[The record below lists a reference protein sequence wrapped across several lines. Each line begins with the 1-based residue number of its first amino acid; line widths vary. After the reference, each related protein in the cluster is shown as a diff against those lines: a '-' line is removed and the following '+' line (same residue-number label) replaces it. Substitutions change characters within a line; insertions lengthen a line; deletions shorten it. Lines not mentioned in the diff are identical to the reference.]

1 MKKIFTIAILLLCIN
16 AIGQT
21 QENKDLNGVVYDV
34 PFFEQISSDWRNATP
49 NKTNHFDWTNNSTFS
64 NRTFSSFSF
73 PITDPNTGIRYYS
86 ADPVELPF
94 YRTSVPNV
102 NNPNLLPYAI
112 NPSIPRNLDIH
123 PEDGWEI
130 ITMDFGGRMVAQ
142 NKLARG
148 NEVNVFPYFVIYNRY
163 TSKLRVY
170 YLVPKVENFNGAFI
184 TASFPGQNPENPRS
198 SLEPANSVRTALFS
212 FAYPITNH
220 LEEWN
225 NKAYLTATNA
235 YQSNM
240 GILQWIYGEFDVA
253 YDPCTCLLKD
263 KNNNAK
269 IYFQLYTTALSEINL
284 KGESTTINN
293 IAHPARPGGSNT
305 SANRSS
311 FMDDINGIWGTGQ
324 EYYNTWDKY
333 GKNANR
339 FLDKGYSLWSKKI
352 EREFFKYYSGG
363 ITDPKTG
370 LPLNNLDDLKKSD
383 IWNEWLSIEKSTN
396 SELNLLKGMKN
407 VTSFVPY
414 VGVAIGITDYLVNGA
429 KKDEQTV
436 AAPSVSQTKYNFTG
450 TLTYTS
456 APVTTIVNVPGA
468 KNQNF
473 ITIDNSNNDGG
484 RLENGRYLESTD
496 NPIYN
501 QTLGVFNLLGAPK
514 FESIDYNKQVLDV
527 QLDGWTINVRP
538 AAVNDGSYGP
548 INWFAIQQCR
558 ITEIPKYV
566 VNPAADVEVVSI
578 DAAIVLEFESNG
590 DGYNLFMDRYSE
602 WQKFVTVPFHKDYW
616 KNGSVINLPDR
627 IKSIEESGLELEYV
641 SDAYPGQPG
650 SVIRFRTAYVPY
662 NCLTMPNFSII
673 NWNKGMKVYL
683 KLMVRLKRKHA
694 GTSANFTSFSTENE
708 RIPLNMVLTYDVTT
722 AFNQRINNTWTEKG
736 NLVITQTP
744 YSITK
749 LGTLEII
756 PPEDYVHYDPNFS
769 YNFNFSDFR
778 AYTIQIQSTGYKN
791 PFIPGGNITYNGS
804 SFVYTI
810 GDVIIPSGSAVPPN
824 SFIKSGGKVV
834 IEDGVSIGINTE
846 IIASEEIL
854 VKNTNEINP
863 KTDLRIEPGIWI
875 SEACMNAD
883 IHILRANDGEIM
895 NLCNSNNYKQRSGLD
910 KRNTSEQQTHHITPL
925 YNSNLLMNV
934 YPNPANGNVLILISE
949 ISDYEI
955 KLLDITGRLVYTS
968 EIVQNNKGIIDVSQL
983 QNGIYFV
990 QVNGNGHT
998 TTQKIIVRH

>member
-1 MKKIFTIAILLLCIN
+1 MKKIFTIAIALFHIH
-16 AIGQT
+16 AFGQT
-21 QENKDLNGVVYDV
+21 QPNKDLNGVVYDV
-34 PFFEQISSDWRNATP
+34 PFFEQISSDWRNANP
-49 NKTNHFDWTNNSTFS
+49 NKINHFNWTNSSTS

-112 NPSIPRNLDIH
+112 NPFIPRNLDIH

-142 NKLARG
+142 NKLAMG
-148 NEVNVFPYFVIYNRY
+148 NEVNIFPYFVIYNRY

-184 TASFPGQNPENPRS
+184 TASFPGRDPYNPRTR
-198 SLEPANSVRTALFS
+198 LEPRNSVRTALFS
-212 FAYPITNH
+212 HAYPITNH

-263 KNNNAK
+263 INKNAK
-269 IYFQLYTTALSEINL
+269 IYFQLYTTALSKIDL

-293 IAHPARPGGSNT
+293 VADPARAGGSNT
-305 SANRSS
+305 TATRSS

-333 GKNANR
+333 GKNANK
-339 FLDKGYSLWSKKI
+339 FLDKGYDLWSKKI

-370 LPLNNLDDLKKSD
+370 LPLNNLADLKKSD
-383 IWNEWLSIEKSTN
+383 IWNEWLSIEKSNNPT
-396 SELNLLKGMKN
+396 LNLLKSMKN
-407 VTSFVPY
+407 VTTYVPY

-473 ITIDNSNNDGG
+473 FTIDNSNNDGG
-484 RLENGRYLESTD
+484 RLQNGTYLESTV

-514 FESIDYNKQVLDV
+514 FESIDYNKTHKLVKLNGEGVGGYKAIDNSVQV
-527 QLDGWTINVRP
+527 
-538 AAVNDGSYGP
+538 
-548 INWFAIQQCR
+548 INWFAIQQCK

-566 VNPAADVEVVSI
+566 VNPAADVEVISI
-578 DAAIVLEFESNG
+578 DAAIVLEFESNA
-590 DGYNLFMDRYSE
+590 DGYNLFMDKYTE
-602 WQKFVTVPFHKDYW
+602 WQKFVTLPLYKNYW
-616 KNGSVINLPDR
+616 KNASAITLEDR
-627 IKSIEESGLELEYV
+627 IKSIEEAGLELEYV
-641 SDAYPGQPG
+641 SDAYPNQPG

-662 NCLTMPNFSII
+662 NCLTIPNFSII

-683 KLMVRLKRKHA
+683 KLMVRLQRKHE
-694 GTSANFTSFSTENE
+694 GSSANFTSFSNENDK
-708 RIPLNMVLTYDVTT
+708 IPLNMVLTYDVTNS
-722 AFNQRINNTWTEKG
+722 FNQRINNTWSEKG
-736 NLVITQTP
+736 SVNIAATP
-744 YSITK
+744 YLIYDIQRKSVSPLNFQEAAEGLYF
-749 LGTLEII
+749 LG
-756 PPEDYVHYDPNFS
+756 
-769 YNFNFSDFR
+769 DFR
-778 AYTIQIQSTGYKN
+778 AYTINILSTAYQN
-791 PFIPGGNITYNGS
+791 PFFPGGNVTYNGS
-804 SFVYTI
+804 SNVYTV
-810 GDVIIPSGSAVPPN
+810 GDVFIPSGSTIPPN
-824 SFIKSGGKVV
+824 SFIKSGGKIV
-834 IEDGVSIGINTE
+834 IEDGVIIGANTE
-846 IIASEEIL
+846 IIAGEEII
-854 VKNTNEINP
+854 VKNTNDINP
-863 KTDLRIEPGIWI
+863 ETVFKIEQGIWI
-875 SEACMNAD
+875 NQACMNAEVSS
-883 IHILRANDGEIM
+883 LRANDDEIR
-895 NLCNSNNYKQRSGLD
+895 NLCNSNNYKARSGLD
-910 KRNTSEQQTHHITPL
+910 KRNVIDQNIENIIPKHN
-925 YNSNLLMNV
+925 YNLSMNIF
-934 YPNPANGNVLILISE
+934 PNPANAQVLIIISD
-949 ISDYEI
+949 ISDYLI
-955 KLLDITGRLVYTS
+955 TLIDITGREVITS
-968 EIVQNNKGIIDVSQL
+968 KINKGDKISVDVSQL
-983 QNGIYFV
+983 QNGIYIV
-990 QVNGNGHT
+990 QVTGNGHT
-998 TTQKIIVRH
+998 TTQKIIVKH